1 MTCTQEDVRVRLAG
15 AVANSFRFLV
25 TELGYS
31 ACPVVLVDPDD
42 LRGWFADAYFRRERR
57 RVEVSIYG
65 PTLAPGV
72 TIKDFDGPVDCTP
85 HLKHS
90 RMVHLESEVPAAK
103 FAVPRPK
110 WLKKPTLHEAAV
122 ASYVRFPP
130 LMWANFE
137 EAIEYLALLLQ
148 HSGLAGSV
156 H

>member
-1 MTCTQEDVRVRLAG
+1 MTRTQEDVRARLAG
-15 AVANSFRFLV
+15 SVANSFRFLV

-42 LRGWFADAYFRRERR
+42 ARDWFADAYFRRERR

-85 HLKHS
+85 RLKHS
-90 RMVHLESEVPAAK
+90 RMVLLESEVTAAK
-103 FAVPRPK
+103 FMVPRPK
-110 WLKKPTLHEAAV
+110 WLKKRTLHEAAV
-122 ASYVRFPP
+122 ASYVQFSP

-148 HSGLAGSV
+148 QSGLAGSV
-156 H
+156 D